1 MTLRFTM
8 DEFRKIPN
16 NDKILFGVLIAIIL
30 VNSMI
35 PRVREG
41 ATLMGVSIP
50 TIAYA
55 DSASMGVKG
64 GVVRSISGSFTVQ
77 TALPAGGTI
86 TFSFPSEYFVATSAT
101 PGNIQL
107 VLTPATPAGATAL
120 AAISPATTVA
130 FGTGTLI
137 FTRPAT
143 PATELAVGT
152 YKYVISKTT
161 AGENL
166 FMLKASPVA
175 ITDDGWSIKTSA
187 DATPGTAQ
195 MPAILAYDASSSGAG
210 SAADTSMTTRQ
221 QSIMAN
227 IMNMQNIEK
236 QLFDT
241 LTQTTDPAAR
251 TQLVIQINQI
261 SKARGDLYASMN
273 DFAGA
278 MQSSTAET
286 RRAVHQQYVA
296 AQVIEGQMNT
306 AKATLDGLREDKSN
320 KLRLVEINNY
330 YGRKYEYQTDIMKI
344 IVLMCA
350 PILVI
355 SVLLKKGF
363 LPEMVST
370 GLIVIIIVAG
380 IIAVARKLMDLNQRN
395 NLNFDQY
402 DHDFNPNAVSLSKT
416 EDTNL
421 ADLSKSSLLS
431 SCIGASCC
439 DGTSA
444 VWNSASSTCITNPCT
459 TTGQVWDVNLVA
471 CKANS

>member
-1 MTLRFTM
+1 M

-41 ATLMGVSIP
+41 ATLMGVSVP
-50 TIAYA
+50 RIADDNQA
-55 DSASMGVKG
+55 WSGVKG
-64 GVVRSISGSFTVQ
+64 GAVRSISGSFTVQ
-77 TALPAGGTI
+77 TALPANDTSTI
-86 TFSFPSEYFVATSAT
+86 TFSFPSGYFVATSAT
-101 PGNIQL
+101 PGSIQL
-107 VLTPATPAGATAL
+107 VLTPATSGIAL
-120 AAISPATTVA
+120 AAITSGVVTLAPTAPTTP
-130 FGTGTLI
+130 GTI
-137 FTRPAT
+137 VFTRPSIAT
-143 PATELAVGT
+143 ALVAGK
-152 YKYVISKTT
+152 YNYVISKETT
-161 AGENL
+161 TENL
-166 FMLKASPVA
+166 FKLKATAVA
-175 ITDDGWSIKTSA
+175 ITNNGWSIKTSM
-187 DATPGTAQ
+187 DATPGTAR
-195 MPAILAYDASSSGAG
+195 MPAILEYDASATPASDS
-210 SAADTSMTTRQ
+210 TMTGRQ
-221 QSIMAN
+221 QAIMAN
-227 IMNMQNIEK
+227 IMNMQNIER

-241 LTQTTDPAAR
+241 LTQTNDPTAR
-251 TQLVIQINQI
+251 MQLVVQINQI
-261 SKARGDLYASMN
+261 SKARADLYASMN
-273 DFAGA
+273 DFLGA
-278 MQSSTAET
+278 MQSATAEQ

-306 AKATLDGLREDKSN
+306 AKDTLDGLRQDKSN

-370 GLIVIIIVAG
+370 GLIVVIIVAG
-380 IIAVARKLMDLNQRN
+380 IIAVARKLMDLNRRN

-402 DHDFNPNAVSLSKT
+402 DHDFNPNAISLSKT

-431 SCIGASCC
+431 SCIGSSCC
-439 DGTSA
+439 DETGT
-444 VWNSASSTCITNPCT
+444 VWSSSSSKCITKP
-459 TTGQVWDVNLVA
+459 L
-471 CKANS
+471 

>member
-41 ATLMGVSIP
+41 ATLMGVSVPKFTYGGQDPI
-50 TIAYA
+50 
-55 DSASMGVKG
+55 GVKG
-64 GVVRSISGSFTVQ
+64 GAVSSISGSFTVK
-77 TALPAGGTI
+77 TELPASTASTASTI
-86 TFSFPSEYFVATSAT
+86 TFSFPSGYFVATSTT
-101 PGNIQL
+101 PGSIQL
-107 VLTPATPAGATAL
+107 VLTPATAGATAL
-120 AAISPATTVA
+120 AAITSGVVTLAPTVPAP
-130 FGTGTLI
+130 GTLV
-137 FTRPAT
+137 FTRPSSIKT
-143 PATELAVGT
+143 PLAVGT
-152 YKYVISKTT
+152 YNYVISKETT
-161 AGENL
+161 TENL
-166 FMLKASPVA
+166 FKLKATAVA
-175 ITDDGWSIKTSA
+175 ITNNGWSIKTSM
-187 DATPGTAQ
+187 DATPGTAR
-195 MPAILAYDASSSGAG
+195 MPAILEYDASATPASDS
-210 SAADTSMTTRQ
+210 TMTGRQ
-221 QSIMAN
+221 QAIMAN
-227 IMNMQNIEK
+227 IMNMQNIER

-241 LTQTTDPAAR
+241 LTQTNDPTAR
-251 TQLVIQINQI
+251 MQLVVQINQI
-261 SKARGDLYASMN
+261 SKARADLYASMN
-273 DFAGA
+273 DFLGA
-278 MQSSTAET
+278 MQSATAEQ

-306 AKATLDGLREDKSN
+306 AKDTLDGLRQDKSN

-370 GLIVIIIVAG
+370 GLIVVIIVAG
-380 IIAVARKLMDLNQRN
+380 IIAVARKLMDLNRRN

-402 DHDFNPNAVSLSKT
+402 DHDFNPNAISLSKT

-431 SCIGASCC
+431 SCIGSSCC
-439 DGTSA
+439 DETGT
-444 VWNSASSTCITNPCT
+444 VWSSSSSKCITKP
-459 TTGQVWDVNLVA
+459 
-471 CKANS
+471 

>member
-16 NDKILFGVLIAIIL
+16 NDKLLFGVLIAIIL

-41 ATLMGVSIP
+41 AALMGVSIP
-50 TIAYA
+50 RITFA
-55 DSASMGVKG
+55 DPTVSGVKG
-64 GVVRSISGSFTVQ
+64 GAVRSISGSFAVQ
-77 TALPAGGTI
+77 TELPANAASTI
-86 TFSFPSEYFVATSAT
+86 TFSFPSGYFVATTAT
-101 PGNIQL
+101 PGSIQL
-107 VLTPATPAGATAL
+107 VLTSATAGA
-120 AAISPATTVA
+120 AAIAAITPGVVTLAPTAPTP
-130 FGTGTLI
+130 GTI
-137 FTRPAT
+137 VFTRPSSAGT
-143 PATELAVGT
+143 VLAAGT
-152 YKYVISKTT
+152 YNYVISKTT
-161 AGENL
+161 STENL
-166 FMLKASPVA
+166 FMLKATAVD
-175 ITDDGWSIKTSA
+175 ITDNGWSIKTSM

-195 MPAILAYDASSSGAG
+195 MPAILDYDAGAAAASSAPGG
-210 SAADTSMTTRQ
+210 TSMTERQ
-221 QSIMAN
+221 QAIMAN

-241 LTQTTDPAAR
+241 LTQTTDPTAR
-251 TQLVIQINQI
+251 TQLVVQINQI
-261 SKARGDLYASMN
+261 SKARADLYASMN
-273 DFAGA
+273 DFLGA
-278 MQSSTAET
+278 MQSATAEQ
-286 RRAVHQQYVA
+286 RRALHQQYVA
-296 AQVIEGQMNT
+296 SSVIESQMNT
-306 AKATLDGLREDKSN
+306 AKTTLDGLREDKSN

-370 GLIVIIIVAG
+370 GLIVVIIVAG

-402 DHDFNPNAVSLSKT
+402 DHDFNPNAISLSKT

-439 DGTSA
+439 DDTGT
-444 VWNSASSTCITNPCT
+444 VWNP
-459 TTGQVWDVNLVA
+459 TTGTCNA
-471 CKANS
+471 KPAA

>member
-16 NDKILFGVLIAIIL
+16 NDKLLFGVLIVIIL

-41 ATLMGVSIP
+41 ATLMGVSVPKI
-50 TIAYA
+50 TYA
-55 DSASMGVKG
+55 DPESMGVKG
-64 GVVRSISGSFTVQ
+64 GAVHSISGSFIVQ
-77 TALPAGGTI
+77 TALPPGGTI
-86 TFSFPSEYFVATSAT
+86 TFSFPSGYFVATPTT

-107 VLTPATPAGATAL
+107 VLTSATAGATAL
-120 AAISPATTVA
+120 SPIMPATVA
-130 FGTGTLI
+130 LAPTTPLASGSLVFTL
-137 FTRPAT
+137 PAT
-143 PATELAVGT
+143 PTTELATGT
-152 YKYVISKTT
+152 YNYVISKT
-161 AGENL
+161 ASAENL
-166 FMLKASPVA
+166 FTLKATAVA
-175 ITDDGWSIKTSA
+175 MTDDGWSIKTST

-195 MPAILAYDASSSGAG
+195 MPAILDYDAGAGSSSSSSSSGTG
-210 SAADTSMTTRQ
+210 SDTSMNARQ
-221 QSIMAN
+221 QAIMAN

-251 TQLVIQINQI
+251 TQLVVQINQI
-261 SKARGDLYASMN
+261 SKARADLYASMN
-273 DFAGA
+273 DFLGA
-278 MQSSTAET
+278 MQSATAEQ

-296 AQVIEGQMNT
+296 ANVIESQMNT
-306 AKATLDGLREDKSN
+306 AKTTLDGLREDKSN

-350 PILVI
+350 PILVV

-370 GLIVIIIVAG
+370 GLIVVIIVAG

-395 NLNFDQY
+395 NLIFDQY
-402 DHDFNPNAVSLSKT
+402 DHDFNPNAISLSKT

-431 SCIGASCC
+431 SCIGSSCC
-439 DGTSA
+439 DETGT
-444 VWNSASSTCITNPCT
+444 VWNPATGTCN
-459 TTGQVWDVNLVA
+459 A
-471 CKANS
+471 K

>member
-16 NDKILFGVLIAIIL
+16 NDKLLFGVLIAIIL

-41 ATLMGVSIP
+41 ATLMGVSAPKI
-50 TIAYA
+50 TYA
-55 DSASMGVKG
+55 DLESMGVKG
-64 GVVRSISGSFTVQ
+64 GAVRSISGSFIVQ
-77 TALPAGGTI
+77 TAVPPGGTI
-86 TFSFPSEYFVATSAT
+86 TFSFPSGYFVATPTT

-107 VLTPATPAGATAL
+107 VLTPATTAGATAL
-120 AAISPATTVA
+120 AAISPATVA
-130 FGTGTLI
+130 LAPTTPLASGSLV
-137 FTRPAT
+137 FTRPAAAT
-143 PATELAVGT
+143 ATAAATELATGT
-152 YKYVISKTT
+152 YNYIISKAATN
-161 AGENL
+161 ENL
-166 FMLKASPVA
+166 FTLKATAVA
-175 ITDDGWSIKTSA
+175 ITDDGWSIKTST

-195 MPAILAYDASSSGAG
+195 MPAILDYDAGAG
-210 SAADTSMTTRQ
+210 SGSGTGLDTSMNARQ
-221 QSIMAN
+221 QAIMAN

-251 TQLVIQINQI
+251 TQLVVQINQI
-261 SKARGDLYASMN
+261 SKARADLYASMN
-273 DFAGA
+273 DFLGA
-278 MQSSTAET
+278 MQSATAEQ

-296 AQVIEGQMNT
+296 ANVIESQMNT
-306 AKATLDGLREDKSN
+306 AKTTLDGLREDKSN

-350 PILVI
+350 PILVV

-370 GLIVIIIVAG
+370 GIIVVIIVAG
-380 IIAVARKLMDLNQRN
+380 IVAVTRKLMDLNQRN

-402 DHDFNPNAVSLSKT
+402 DHDFNPNAISLSKT

-431 SCIGASCC
+431 SCIGSSCC
-439 DGTSA
+439 DETGT
-444 VWNSASSTCITNPCT
+444 VWNPA
-459 TTGQVWDVNLVA
+459 TGT
-471 CKANS
+471 CKAMTGSTQ

>member
-1 MTLRFTM
+1 M

-50 TIAYA
+50 RIVDANQA
-55 DSASMGVKG
+55 WSNVKG
-64 GVVRSISGSFTVQ
+64 GAVHSISGSFEVKTP
-77 TALPAGGTI
+77 LPANTDSTI
-86 TFSFPSEYFVATSAT
+86 TFSFPSGYFVATPTT

-107 VLTPATPAGATAL
+107 VLTPATAGATAL
-120 AAISPATTVA
+120 AATTVDLA
-130 FGTGTLI
+130 PTTLLAPGTLV
-137 FTRPAT
+137 FMRPST
-143 PATELAVGT
+143 ITTTLAAGT
-152 YKYVISKTT
+152 YKYVISKVNNN
-161 AGENL
+161 ENL
-166 FMLKASPVA
+166 FMLKATAVV
-175 ITDDGWSIKTSA
+175 ITNNGWSIKTST

-195 MPAILAYDASSSGAG
+195 MPAILEYDA
-210 SAADTSMTTRQ
+210 AAPAPGGTMTQRQ
-221 QSIMAN
+221 QAIMAN

-241 LTQTTDPAAR
+241 LTQTTDPADRA
-251 TQLVIQINQI
+251 QLVVQINQI
-261 SKARGDLYASMN
+261 SKARADLYASMN
-273 DFAGA
+273 DFLGA
-278 MQSSTAET
+278 MQSATAEQ
-286 RRAVHQQYVA
+286 RRALHQQYVA
-296 AQVIEGQMNT
+296 VQVIEGQMNT
-306 AKATLDGLREDKSN
+306 AKDTLDGLKQDKSN

-370 GLIVIIIVAG
+370 GLIVVIIVAG
-380 IIAVARKLMDLNQRN
+380 IIAVARKLMDLNRRN

-402 DHDFNPNAVSLSKT
+402 DHDFNPNAISLSKT

-421 ADLSKSSLLS
+421 ADLSRSSLLS
-431 SCIGASCC
+431 SCIGSSCC
-439 DGTSA
+439 DETGT
-444 VWNSASSTCITNPCT
+444 VWNPA
-459 TTGQVWDVNLVA
+459 TGT
-471 CKANS
+471 CKAMTGST

>member
-41 ATLMGVSIP
+41 ATLMGVSVPRI
-50 TIAYA
+50 TYTDQESI
-55 DSASMGVKG
+55 GVKG
-64 GVVRSISGSFTVQ
+64 GAVRSISGSFTVQ
-77 TALPAGGTI
+77 TALTASTASTI
-86 TFSFPSEYFVATSAT
+86 TFSFPSGYFVATPT
-101 PGNIQL
+101 VPGDIQL
-107 VLTPATPAGATAL
+107 VLTPATSGATAL

-130 FGTGTLI
+130 LAPATPLTPGTLV
-137 FTRPAT
+137 FTRPSSIAT
-143 PATELAVGT
+143 ALAVGT
-152 YKYVISKTT
+152 YNYVISKATT
-161 AGENL
+161 TENL
-166 FMLKASPVA
+166 FMLKATAVA
-175 ITDDGWSIKTSA
+175 IMDDGWSIKTSA

-195 MPAILAYDASSSGAG
+195 MPAILDYAAGAAPATG
-210 SAADTSMTTRQ
+210 AATGMTDRQ
-221 QSIMAN
+221 QAIMAN
-227 IMNMQNIEK
+227 IINMQNIEK

-241 LTQTTDPAAR
+241 LTQTADPAAR
-251 TQLVIQINQI
+251 TRLVVQINQI
-261 SKARGDLYASMN
+261 SKARADLYASMN
-273 DFAGA
+273 DLLGA
-278 MQSSTAET
+278 MQSATAEQ
-286 RRAVHQQYVA
+286 RRALHQQYVA
-296 AQVIEGQMNT
+296 SSVVESQMNT
-306 AKATLDGLREDKSN
+306 AKTTLDGLREDKSN

-370 GLIVIIIVAG
+370 GLIVVIIVSG
-380 IIAVARKLMDLNQRN
+380 IIAVARKLMDLNRRN

-402 DHDFNPNAVSLSKT
+402 DHDFNPNAISLSKT

-421 ADLSKSSLLS
+421 ADLNKSSLLS
-431 SCIGASCC
+431 SCIGSSCC
-439 DGTSA
+439 DETGT
-444 VWNSASSTCITNPCT
+444 VWNTLTGTCNAKPSS
-459 TTGQVWDVNLVA
+459 
-471 CKANS
+471 